1 MARTRKQKGGQNRK
15 RKAEQPPEAST
26 QPTAQERAAPSS
38 TLPIVRGRRTRAS
51 APATAPA
58 AAPEASDD
66 VYVGAPEEAPP
77 APATDDVYVGAPA
90 AVLPADVVEP
100 PTEEPVVPE
109 ASPQQRKEDLQYHLK
124 ADVAHDHG
132 TQVFKSFE
140 KVVELFPDARPMSL
154 DEAFARDYFV
164 KGGSR
169 LKIEGRNIRYSSRVG
184 FITAKKTDMF
194 DEIVLANFKPFKD
207 VENNE
212 VGVLQDAGVQLYEF
226 MKAQNIITY
235 GSILDQASKPMKK
248 NDALYFQPDQ
258 NVITIN
264 PADYGFSDKVKS
276 VTISEFNGKT
286 KKCKCDFTMVGSD
299 GKIIPRGPVD
309 VTLNKRSGDFMSNE
323 DVKKILTSS
332 TDEDAKFGAIIGK
345 ALGDTLL
352 VASIEKE
359 RNPFYPVGKN
369 LMKVGTGTDSPIKI
383 KRIILNTGDQL
394 NHTRA
399 FIRGVHS
406 MYSSHN
412 AKSGM
417 RTYEYLPG
425 PPEDT
430 TNYVKDQYN
439 YTLEQFKKIIT
450 TMYTNYTGLLEHLQK
465 FDYTYTVKDK
475 DLYYVN
481 YGHTNFDELKK
492 YITEDLSKFIDILRT
507 YVGFYYL
514 VFYKYYE
521 SKNRDK
527 LTQND
532 LDELNTSYN
541 IIIKTLPF
549 YAPQYPNTFVNNR
562 IRNMLHFF
570 RSNKEPILY
579 SFYTIVMDGDDIN
592 PTQEVENA
600 YVNRVEDIRGNR
612 QIPYKKLHEKLRELT
627 EVPDIQILK
636 KNVVPT
642 ELFTGFKGNFSLEL
656 VTLYS
661 TFARTNGVPKYFLY
675 NIYYTEVEGTPAAA
689 PATSGSSKSII
700 TRNPSFI
707 EKEDGSIE
715 EVYVTG
721 KPIEAIRDIV
731 SESGITVQNPELEI
745 QAVLKNP
752 ELVKSYDILSDYL
765 GSHRNVAEA
774 LQELYTAR
782 AIFDKATEGENSYS
796 SLCLDR
802 GALDSLIEDVESILQ
817 EAAPEDTAVTGGAE
831 DGDSGDSGDVSD
843 ADTVLAEPASA
854 TATIAPAA
862 LTPFQAVLRFNAFVL
877 ERTSTILKT
886 SYDPKTDTISILCN
900 ETTNY
905 LDMLA
910 KYLRSL
916 PSVASVPGPAPDDL
930 SNAPGSP
937 GDLFPKKP
945 VPIQQTPTGSQT
957 SVYTGTPPLTPR
969 ADGSESP
976 LPAGTLSPAGTQLS
990 LQASQSQSP
999 SVVGGQRVSLAK
1011 FIIDFTKSFVR

>member
-1 MARTRKQKGGQNRK
+1 MARTRKQKGGQSRK
-15 RKAEQPPEAST
+15 RKAEEPPEAST
-26 QPTAQERAAPSS
+26 QPTAQERAASAPASS
-38 TLPIVRGRRTRAS
+38 TRPIVRGRRTRTRASAAPAPAAPEPAS
-51 APATAPA
+51 APPAPAPAPA
-58 AAPEASDD
+58 AA
-66 VYVGAPEEAPP
+66 
-77 APATDDVYVGAPA
+77 ATDDVYVGAPAATIAEEA

-140 KVVELFPDARPMSL
+140 KVLELFPDARPMSL

-248 NDALYFQPDQ
+248 NDALYFQPEQ

-286 KKCKCDFTMVGSD
+286 KKCKCNFTMVGSD

-369 LMKVGTGTDSPIKI
+369 LKKVGTGNESPIKI

-417 RTYEYLPG
+417 RTYEFLPG

-481 YGHTNFDELKK
+481 AGHTNFDELKK

-521 SKNRDK
+521 SKKSDEK

-549 YAPQYPNTFVNNR
+549 YAPQYPNTFANNR

-600 YVNRVEDIRGNR
+600 YVNRVEDVRGNR

-627 EVPDIQILK
+627 DAPNIQILK

-642 ELFTGFKGNFSLEL
+642 ELFTGFKGNFSLDL
-656 VTLYS
+656 ATL
-661 TFARTNGVPKYFLY
+661 
-675 NIYYTEVEGTPAAA
+675 
-689 PATSGSSKSII
+689 
-700 TRNPSFI
+700 
-707 EKEDGSIE
+707 
-715 EVYVTG
+715 
-721 KPIEAIRDIV
+721 
-731 SESGITVQNPELEI
+731 
-745 QAVLKNP
+745 
-752 ELVKSYDILSDYL
+752 
-765 GSHRNVAEA
+765 
-774 LQELYTAR
+774 
-782 AIFDKATEGENSYS
+782 
-796 SLCLDR
+796 
-802 GALDSLIEDVESILQ
+802 
-817 EAAPEDTAVTGGAE
+817 
-831 DGDSGDSGDVSD
+831 
-843 ADTVLAEPASA
+843 
-854 TATIAPAA
+854 
-862 LTPFQAVLRFNAFVL
+862 
-877 ERTSTILKT
+877 
-886 SYDPKTDTISILCN
+886 
-900 ETTNY
+900 
-905 LDMLA
+905 
-910 KYLRSL
+910 
-916 PSVASVPGPAPDDL
+916 
-930 SNAPGSP
+930 
-937 GDLFPKKP
+937 
-945 VPIQQTPTGSQT
+945 
-957 SVYTGTPPLTPR
+957 
-969 ADGSESP
+969 
-976 LPAGTLSPAGTQLS
+976 
-990 LQASQSQSP
+990 
-999 SVVGGQRVSLAK
+999 
-1011 FIIDFTKSFVR
+1011 